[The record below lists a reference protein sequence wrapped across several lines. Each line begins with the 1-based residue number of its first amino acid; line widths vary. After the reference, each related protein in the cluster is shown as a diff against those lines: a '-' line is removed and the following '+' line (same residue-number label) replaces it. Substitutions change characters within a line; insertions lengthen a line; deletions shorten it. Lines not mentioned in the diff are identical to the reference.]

1 MSDDK
6 DLRRELDAVYA
17 STSWR
22 ITAPLRLLNKLL
34 SYARPRQFVL
44 GLMRLVMARPAMRQL
59 ALNIVNRFPALKSR
73 LKRRFERAQLQ
84 QLAQAQV
91 PGALSAQSSANAEV
105 RLISDDILNAV
116 RRGT

>member
-1 MSDDK
+1 MSDK
-6 DLRRELDAVYA
+6 DLQRELDAVYA

-44 GLMRLVMARPAMRQL
+44 GLIRL
-59 ALNIVNRFPALKSR
+59 ALAKPAIRQFALNMVNHFPALKTR
-73 LKRRFERAQLQ
+73 LKRHYERAQLQ

-91 PGALSAQSSANAEV
+91 PGALSAQSSANPEV
-105 RLISDDILNAV
+105 ALISDDILVAV